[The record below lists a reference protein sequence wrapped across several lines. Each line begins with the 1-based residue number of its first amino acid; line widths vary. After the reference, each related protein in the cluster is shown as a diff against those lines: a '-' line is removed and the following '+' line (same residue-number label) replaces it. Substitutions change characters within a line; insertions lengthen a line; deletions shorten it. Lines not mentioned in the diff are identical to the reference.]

1 MVHSKPTSN
10 SQATVGTL
18 TLKAWKSCLINFLL
32 SSMDNTWQKVVF
44 TPVKG
49 LLTREQAS
57 LLSAL
62 REAILPRG
70 VMKYNLVG
78 RRICI
83 HLMLILQCFTDVC
96 INLVYKYTAYFPPYH
111 HLEVSFTE
119 L

>member
-1 MVHSKPTSN
+1 M
-10 SQATVGTL
+10 
-18 TLKAWKSCLINFLL
+18 
-32 SSMDNTWQKVVF
+32 F